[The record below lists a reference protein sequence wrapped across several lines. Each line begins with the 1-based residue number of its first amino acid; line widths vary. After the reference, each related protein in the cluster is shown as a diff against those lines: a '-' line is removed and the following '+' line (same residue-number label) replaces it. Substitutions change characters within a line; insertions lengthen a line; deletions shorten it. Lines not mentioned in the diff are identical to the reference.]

1 MKGPLRAALS
11 IPCSSPPDPRV
22 ATVSPPVIHALHENP
37 GDHFLLT
44 LTRTVRYKCQN
55 FVLYFSGGE
64 TSMSLV
70 EQIKAKAKS
79 NLKTVVLPE
88 SYDERM
94 LFAAQQVMEQGLA
107 RIVILGNLDEV
118 RSAAAA
124 KGVNLS
130 GVEIIDPMTA
140 PKLPAYID
148 DLVELRKSKGLT
160 REDAEKLL
168 TAKDNLYF
176 AGMMVRKGDAD
187 GEVAGATGTT
197 GDVLRAAFQ
206 TVGTAPGI
214 KTVSSFFLMITKTPS
229 FGENGILLFA
239 DCAVNPN
246 PDAQALGEIAVA
258 TARNCKSFL
267 DVPGRVAML
276 SFSTKGSA
284 SHPDADKVL
293 KALEIAKGIDP
304 SLQIDGELQADAAL
318 LPKVGEKKAPGST
331 VAGKANVLIFPDL
344 DAGNIAYKL
353 VERVAGAEALGPIIQ
368 GLAKPVND
376 LSRGCSV
383 EDIVNVVAITAVQ
396 SQG

>member
-1 MKGPLRAALS
+1 
-11 IPCSSPPDPRV
+11 
-22 ATVSPPVIHALHENP
+22 
-37 GDHFLLT
+37 
-44 LTRTVRYKCQN
+44 
-55 FVLYFSGGE
+55 
-64 TSMSLV
+64 MSLV
-70 EQIKAKAKS
+70 DQIRAKAKM
-79 NLKTVVLPE
+79 NPKTVVLPE

-107 RIVILGNLDEV
+107 KIVILGNKTEV
-118 RSAAAA
+118 QNIATA
-124 KGVNLS
+124 KGINLS
-130 GVEIIDPMTA
+130 GVEILEPATA
-140 PKLPAYID
+140 PKLAAYVD
-148 DLVELRKSKGLT
+148 SLVELRKSKGLT
-160 REDAEKLL
+160 REEAEKLL

-176 AGMMVRKGDAD
+176 AGMMVREGDAD

-246 PDAQALGEIAVA
+246 PDAQALAEIAVA

-267 DVPGRVAML
+267 DVPARVAML

-304 SLQIDGELQADAAL
+304 MMQIDGELQADAAL

-353 VERVAGAEALGPIIQ
+353 VERVAGAEAVGPIIQ

-396 SQG
+396 AQG